1 MRLDEAG
8 LDDYTDRFDSY
19 ALRFEVLDRYDVAS
33 DDDAFTH
40 YLAGRSRPPG
50 FGRVWQG
57 WIADRI
63 TEGREVRRVRVLY
76 GPPSP
81 YLCFECE
88 WGYAGNVAAGE
99 QVRVLDL
106 TEQPRPA
113 ALIDAEF
120 WLLDGHRVAM
130 MSYDAGGAFLH
141 AETAEDASA
150 QPYVRSAEAAW
161 CLAEPFKEWWARH
174 PQWHRS
180 TWLVERTGA

>member
-8 LDDYTDRFDSY
+8 LDAYTDRFDSY
-19 ALRFEVLDRYDVAS
+19 ALRHETLDRYDVAS

-40 YLAGRSRPPG
+40 YLAGRPRPPE
-50 FGRVWQG
+50 FGQAWHG

-63 TEGREVRRVRVLY
+63 AEGRQVRRVRVLY

-88 WGYAGNVAAGE
+88 WGYTGNVAAGE

-113 ALIDAEF
+113 ALVDAEF
-120 WLLDGHRVAM
+120 WLLDGCRAAVMA
-130 MSYDAGGAFLH
+130 YDPDGVFLH
-141 AETAEDASA
+141 ADTVEGVTA
-150 QPYVRSAEAAW
+150 QPYVNSAEATW
-161 CLAEPFKEWWARH
+161 STAEPFRDWWARH

-180 TWLVERTGA
+180 AWLERARA